1 MNFPRSHGALFSLL
15 GLAFLFGIGAA
26 SGVYW
31 LLVAP
36 ANNDQAREAKV
47 QSSPVQTDTV
57 AYEQPV
63 RTDESSASNP
73 TSAVPSS
80 LDDLDRIKSSF
91 ARSLA
96 LRNLLANSD
105 ETQVA
110 NLLNQS
116 KDLFSNNQRY
126 GIQTVV
132 IRRLAQL
139 NPKLALRHVREMSE
153 RNYPA
158 QFVGVVYEE
167 WVHSNLDEAIAH
179 ARTLDDDW
187 KQSALHSIVQER
199 NDLSEEVLKSIARD
213 LGNEQIAITAIARQK
228 LEDAMEDPERAWN
241 EYAINMQDDRQH
253 MWSIA
258 EVASVWVEQSGLGV
272 LDQIYQSLT
281 NVEVR
286 QNVMRNVLQDVAA
299 SDPAEAF
306 RIALTVENDQYHHIA
321 RNVIDTWARSNPQ
334 AALTAASSVEKK
346 TLRRELEEE
355 VVRTW
360 AYEEPHRVL
369 DSVDSFPRYV
379 QASAISS
386 ALGQIVRESPEEA
399 VSLIAG
405 MESGATR
412 LSAANTVASTWSY
425 QDPKAALDWVLNEP
439 SVEDLRPQL
448 LSGILYGLV
457 RVDPELAMSAALS
470 QPIEEGKEGMRRGM
484 GMELNVISSL
494 SYSDLDKALELLPRV
509 RKGPTKLQ
517 AYQVVSGALIR
528 NGDVDEALNMAQQFP
543 KSERSDFY
551 VAVATAWAGSDPE
564 GLLNS
569 MSRLP
574 TEKAKSR
581 AAMSLI
587 SYNRFQE
594 ALTDEQIEEAKKY
607 LTDEDAKALEEQDEG
622 HIFLGF

>member
-1 MNFPRSHGALFSLL
+1 MNTPRSQGTFFSFL
-15 GLAFLFGIGAA
+15 GLAFVLGIGAA
-26 SGVYW
+26 STVYW

-36 ANNDQAREAKV
+36 SSNDQLADTED
-47 QSSPVQTDTV
+47 QSSTVQFDHS
-57 AYEQPV
+57 AYEQSVPA
-63 RTDESSASNP
+63 DESSAALP
-73 TSAVPSS
+73 PKKVLRD
-80 LDDLDRIKSSF
+80 LDDLDQFKSSF
-91 ARSLA
+91 ERGLA
-96 LRNLLANSD
+96 LRNLLLNSD
-105 ETQVA
+105 EAQVA

-116 KDLFSNNQRY
+116 EDLFSNNQRY

-132 IRRLAQL
+132 IRRFAQL

-158 QFVGVVYEE
+158 QFVGVVYQE
-167 WVHSNLDEAIAH
+167 WAHSNLDEAIAH

-187 KQSALHSIVQER
+187 RQSALYAIVQER

-213 LGNEQIAITAIARQK
+213 LGNEQIAITAIVRQK

-286 QNVMRNVLQDVAA
+286 QHVMRNVLLEVAT
-299 SDPAEAF
+299 SNPAEAF
-306 RIALTVENDQYHHIA
+306 RIALTVENDQYHNIA
-321 RNVIDTWARSNPQ
+321 RNVISTWARSNPQ

-355 VVRTW
+355 VVDTW

-369 DSVDSFPRYV
+369 DSVDSLPRYV

-405 MESGATR
+405 MDPGATR
-412 LSAANTVASTWSY
+412 LSAASTVASNWSY
-425 QDPKAALDWVLNEP
+425 QDPKAVLDWVLNEP

-448 LSGILYGLV
+448 LSGILYRIV
-457 RVDPELAMSAALS
+457 SVDPELAMSAALS
-470 QPIEEGKEGMRRGM
+470 QPIEEGEEGMRRGM

-517 AYQVVSGALIR
+517 AYQMVSGALIR
-528 NGDVDEALNMAQQFP
+528 NGDIDEALNMARQFP
-543 KSERSDFY
+543 ESERSDFY
-551 VAVATAWAGSDPE
+551 IAVATAWAGSDPE

-574 TEKAKSR
+574 TKEAKSR
-581 AAMSLI
+581 GAMSLI
-587 SYNRFQE
+587 SYNRYQE
-594 ALTDEQIEEAKKY
+594 TLTEEQIEEAKKY
-607 LTDEDAKALEEQDEG
+607 LSDEDAKALEEQDEG
-622 HIFLGF
+622 HMFLGF

>member
-1 MNFPRSHGALFSLL
+1 MNSPRSQGTSFSLL
-15 GLAFLFGIGAA
+15 GLAFVLGIGAA
-26 SGVYW
+26 SAVYW

-36 ANNDQAREAKV
+36 ANNDQLADTED
-47 QSSPVQTDTV
+47 QSSTVQIDNSGN
-57 AYEQPV
+57 EQSAPK
-63 RTDESSASNP
+63 DESSAAMP
-73 TSAVPSS
+73 PKKVLGD
-80 LDDLDRIKSSF
+80 LDDLDQFKSSF
-91 ARSLA
+91 ERGLA
-96 LRNLLANSD
+96 LRNLLLNSD
-105 ETQVA
+105 EAQVA
-110 NLLNQS
+110 DLLNQS
-116 KDLFSNNQRY
+116 EDVFSNNQRS

-132 IRRLAQL
+132 IRRFAQL

-158 QFVGVVYEE
+158 RFVGVVYQE
-167 WVHSNLDEAIAH
+167 WAHSNLDEAIAH

-187 KQSALHSIVQER
+187 KQSALRAIVQER

-213 LGNEQIAITAIARQK
+213 LGDEQIAITAIARQK

-253 MWSIA
+253 MWSILQ
-258 EVASVWVEQSGLGV
+258 VASVWVEQSGLGV

-281 NVEVR
+281 NLDMR
-286 QNVMRNVLQDVAA
+286 QDVMRHVLQDVAA
-299 SDPAEAF
+299 SNPAEAF
-306 RIALTVENDQYHHIA
+306 RIALTIENDQYQMIA
-321 RNVIDTWARSNPQ
+321 RNVIRTWARSNPQ

-355 VVRTW
+355 VVDTW
-360 AYEEPHRVL
+360 ADEEPHRVL
-369 DSVDSFPRYV
+369 DSVDSLPRYV

-386 ALGQIVRESPEEA
+386 ALGQIVRESPKEA

-405 MESGATR
+405 MESSATR

-425 QDPKAALDWVLNEP
+425 QDPKSALDWILNEP

-448 LSGILYGLV
+448 LSGIMHRLV

-470 QPIEEGKEGMRRGM
+470 QPIEEGKGGMWRGM

-517 AYQVVSGALIR
+517 AYQMVSGALIR
-528 NGDVDEALNMAQQFP
+528 NGDIDEALNMAQLFP
-543 KSERSDFY
+543 ESERSDFY
-551 VAVATAWAGSDPE
+551 LAVGTAWAHSDPE

-574 TEKAKSR
+574 TKEAKSR
-581 AAMSLI
+581 AAKSLI
-587 SYNRFQE
+587 SYNSYQE
-594 ALTDEQIEEAKKY
+594 SLTNEQIEEAKKY

-622 HIFLGF
+622 HRFLGF